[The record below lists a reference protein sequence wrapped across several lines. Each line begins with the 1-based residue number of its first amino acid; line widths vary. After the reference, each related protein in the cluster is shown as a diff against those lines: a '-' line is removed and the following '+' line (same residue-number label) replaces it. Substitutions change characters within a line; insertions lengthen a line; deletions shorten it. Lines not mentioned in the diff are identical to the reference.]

1 MIIKTTGRIADD
13 FYILGQH
20 NFPTHLLMGRKPAL
34 FEAGLACLGSVYVNA
49 IRSMLAQTQPAFL
62 FLNHLHFDHC
72 GATAYIKEAFPDMEI
87 CASERGRAII
97 QRPNAVKTI
106 AMLSREV
113 YSWVEAQSP
122 GLAEET
128 PFEAFDVDQ
137 VLADGDR
144 IEIDRN
150 LTVHVL
156 ATPGH
161 TWYALSYYI
170 PEKKLL
176 LAGESGGIM
185 DPTGFFFAEF
195 LVDYESYLN
204 SMERLA
210 ALDVDILSQSHHQ
223 VFTGEDARS
232 FFPRSIKAAHQFKDQ
247 VENLLDRENG
257 DIEKV
262 VSLIKAEEYDPK
274 PDPKQPE
281 PAYLINLE
289 ARVRHLA
296 GRRQPF

>member
-1 MIIKTTGRIADD
+1 MIIKTIGRIADD

-34 FEAGLACLGSVYVNA
+34 FEAGLACLGPAYVSA
-49 IRSMLAQTQPAFL
+49 IRSMLDQAQPAFL
-62 FLNHLHFDHC
+62 FLTHVHFDHC
-72 GATAYIKEAFPDMEI
+72 GAAAYIKEAFPNVKI
-87 CASERGRAII
+87 CASERGRAIL

-106 AMLSREV
+106 AMLSKGV
-113 YSWVEAQSP
+113 FSWIEAQSP
-122 GLAEET
+122 GLAEDV
-128 PFEAFDVDQ
+128 PFRSFEVDEM
-137 VLADGDR
+137 LSDGDR
-144 IEIDRN
+144 IEIDN
-150 LTVHVL
+150 DLTVHVL

-161 TWYALSYYI
+161 TWDALSYYI

-176 LAGESGGIM
+176 LAGEAGGIM
-185 DPTGFFFAEF
+185 DPTGFFFTEF
-195 LVDYESYLN
+195 LVDFDSYLN
-204 SMERLA
+204 SMDRLA

-223 VFTGEDARS
+223 VFTGEDART
-232 FFPRSIKAAHQFKDQ
+232 FFPRSIKAAHQFKDR
-247 VENLLDRENG
+247 VEALLDRENG
-257 DIEKV
+257 NIEKV

-296 GRRQPF
+296 GRS

>member
-1 MIIKTTGRIADD
+1 MIIKRTGRIADD

-20 NFPTHLLMGRKPAL
+20 NFPTHLLTGRKPAL
-34 FEAGLACLGSVYVNA
+34 FEAGLACLGPVYVNA
-49 IRSMLAQTQPAFL
+49 IGSILNQTQPCFL
-62 FLNHLHFDHC
+62 FLTHVHFDHC
-72 GATAYIKEAFPDMEI
+72 GAAAFLKKAFPALKI
-87 CASERGRAII
+87 CASDRARDII

-113 YSWVEAQSP
+113 SAWIEAQSP
-122 GLAEET
+122 GVAEDV
-128 PFEAFDVDQ
+128 PFEAFEVDQ
-137 VLADGDR
+137 VLSDGDR
-144 IEIDRN
+144 IGIDEN
-150 LTVHVL
+150 TTVHVL

-161 TWYALSYYI
+161 TWDALSYYV

-176 LAGESGGIM
+176 LAGEAGGIM
-185 DPTGFFFAEF
+185 DPSGFFFAEF
-195 LVDYESYLN
+195 LVDYDSYMD

-210 ALDVDILSQSHHQ
+210 ALDVEILSQSHHH

-232 FFPRSIKAAHQFKDQ
+232 FYPRSIQAAKKFKAR
-247 VENLLDRENG
+247 VEMLLDRENG

-262 VSLIKAEEYDPK
+262 VSTVKAQEYDPK

-281 PAYLINLE
+281 PAYLLNLE

-296 GRRQPF
+296 GRR